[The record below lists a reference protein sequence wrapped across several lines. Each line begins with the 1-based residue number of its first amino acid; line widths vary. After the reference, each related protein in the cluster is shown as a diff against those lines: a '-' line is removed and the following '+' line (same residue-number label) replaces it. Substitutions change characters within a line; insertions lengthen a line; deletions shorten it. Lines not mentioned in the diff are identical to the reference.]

1 MEESIIKIEQLPVIT
16 QRLQT
21 IKADVTGRVNEA
33 KGLVCTE
40 DTVKTVKQARAE
52 LNKEFT
58 YWENKRKEVKKAV
71 LTPYEQFES
80 IYKDCITDVFKAAD
94 KDLKS
99 KIDSVE
105 CELKE
110 QKRKEVTEYFDEYV
124 ASKGIDFLTFEKA
137 NINVTLSASM
147 KSLKEQAKVIVD
159 RVCDDLE
166 LIETQERKEEILYEY
181 KRCLVV
187 SAAIKLVADRYK
199 AIEEAKAR
207 AEERRARAQAMQ
219 EAAAKVEEIAPT
231 VEPIVPPVVEEP
243 TLTVAF
249 KVTATRSQAQRA

>member
-1 MEESIIKIEQLPVIT
+1 M
-16 QRLQT
+16 
-21 IKADVTGRVNEA
+21 
-33 KGLVCTE
+33 
-40 DTVKTVKQARAE
+40 
-52 LNKEFT
+52 
-58 YWENKRKEVKKAV
+58 
-71 LTPYEQFES
+71 
-80 IYKDCITDVFKAAD
+80 
-94 KDLKS
+94 
-99 KIDSVE
+99 
-105 CELKE
+105 
-110 QKRKEVTEYFDEYV
+110 
-124 ASKGIDFLTFEKA
+124 TFEKA

-219 EAAAKVEEIAPT
+219 EAAAKVEEIAPD
-231 VEPIVPPVVEEP
+231 
-243 TLTVAF
+243 
-249 KVTATRSQAQRA
+249 S